1 MLAYRN
7 IQNFSKLVIAPFV
20 NNIKLLLKDCTAY
33 IDRTNIRIDNTNK
46 KLDKV
51 DEDLQDTKQDYKDA
65 DTNIIELIKKMQ
77 VELEIVKNTPAIPI
91 GTAIIWFVERNPEG
105 YEDGIWLECNGQYFQ
120 QSAYP
125 KLYEVL
131 GTNRVPNLQGLYLR
145 GYGSQSHIQNNGS
158 IIGSTNT
165 THRSGALQSVQGDSI
180 REIYGTFKFESLPSG
195 SVSPYYG
202 HAGAF
207 YTVGINDGHSATGRD
222 PGNYLS
228 HFYASRVTPVSNEV
242 RPVSMAVRYFIRAK

>member
-20 NNIKLLLKDCTAY
+20 NNIKLLLNDCIAY

-65 DTNIIELIKKMQ
+65 DTDIIELIKKMQ
-77 VELEIVKNTPAIPI
+77 VELEIVRNTPAIPI

-105 YEDGIWLECNGQYFQ
+105 YDDGIWLECNGQYFQ

-158 IIGSTNT
+158 TVGNTNT

-180 REIYGTFKFESLPSG
+180 REIWGTIAIINTYTTLSVHDGAFYAEHYGR
-195 SVSPYYG
+195 PYG
-202 HAGAF
+202 IHAGA
-207 YTVGINDGHSATGRD
+207 TDNW
-222 PGNYLS
+222 NYVK
-228 HFYASRVTPVSNEV
+228 YAASRVTPVSNEV